1 MVSNTVFALIYT
13 QMAYRGAVYTFEQL
27 RDFVAVA
34 EEQSFIKAA
43 ARLNM
48 TQPPLSRQIQRL
60 EATVRFQLF
69 VRSSRTV
76 TLTPAGQ
83 IFLTE
88 ARRILQMADAAALMA
103 RRVARGTAGRIR
115 VGFTAVA
122 ALNVFADWIR
132 TVHRELPDID
142 FVLTEMVTSVQ
153 VDALLAGEIDIGFM
167 RGLPTSNVLRG
178 RLAFSEQFVVA
189 VPDGHPLADLGR
201 DPLLEEVASYGIVT
215 YSPSPSRY
223 FHELVVST
231 FHSAGF
237 TPDYVQYVSQVNAQ
251 LVLVDAAIGI
261 ALVPRS
267 AARLR
272 PPRVRFLEIADLQE
286 KLIELHCVWRG
297 DSTNT
302 ALPASLS
309 LLDRVVEEY
318 EAV

>member
-1 MVSNTVFALIYT
+1 M
-13 QMAYRGAVYTFEQL
+13 YTFEQL

-34 EEQSFIKAA
+34 EEQSFSKAA

-60 EATVRFQLF
+60 EAAVGFQLF
-69 VRSSRTV
+69 VRTSRTV

-122 ALNVFADWIR
+122 ALNVFGDWIR
-132 TVHRELPDID
+132 AVHRELPDID
-142 FVLTEMVTSVQ
+142 FVLTEMVSSVQ
-153 VDALLAGEIDIGFM
+153 VDALLAGEIDVGFM
-167 RGLPTSNVLRG
+167 RGLPTSNVLAG
-178 RLAFSEQFVVA
+178 RLAFSERFVVA
-189 VPDGHPLADLGR
+189 VPDGHPLTELGR
-201 DPLLEEVASYGIVT
+201 DPLLAEVAAYNIIT
-215 YSPSPSRY
+215 YSPAPSRY
-223 FHELVVST
+223 FHELVVSL
-231 FHSAGF
+231 FLNAGH
-237 TPDYVQYVSQVNAQ
+237 TTDYVQYVSQVNSQ

-267 AARLR
+267 ASRLR

-286 KLIELHCVWRG
+286 KLVELHCVWRA
-297 DSTNT
+297 DSTNV
-302 ALPASLS
+302 AMPAALS
-309 LLDRVVEEY
+309 LLDRVVDEY

>member
-1 MVSNTVFALIYT
+1 M
-13 QMAYRGAVYTFEQL
+13 YTFEQL

-34 EEQSFIKAA
+34 EEQSFSKAA
-43 ARLNM
+43 VRLNM

-60 EATVRFQLF
+60 EASVGFRLF
-69 VRSSRTV
+69 VRTSRTV

-122 ALNVFADWIR
+122 ALNVFGDWIR

-142 FVLTEMVTSVQ
+142 FVLTEMVSSVQ
-153 VDALLAGEIDIGFM
+153 VDALLAGEIDVGFM
-167 RGLPTSNVLRG
+167 RGLPADNVLAG

-189 VPDGHPLADLGR
+189 VPDGHPLTDLGR
-201 DPLLEEVASYGIVT
+201 DPLLEEVAAYSIIT
-215 YSPSPSRY
+215 YSPAPSRY
-223 FHELVVST
+223 FHELVVSL
-231 FHSAGF
+231 FHNAGHA
-237 TPDYVQYVSQVNAQ
+237 PDYVQYVSQVNSQ

-272 PPRVRFLEIADLQE
+272 PPRVRFLEIADLQD
-286 KLIELHCVWRG
+286 KLVELHCVWRV
-297 DSTNT
+297 DSTNV
-302 ALPASLS
+302 AMPAALS
-309 LLDRVVEEY
+309 LLDRVVDEY
-318 EAV
+318 EAA